1 MNSRKLDHR
10 PTSILITGAAGGI
23 GSALTRAYA
32 APGNHLFLGDLDARR
47 LEALAEACRSLG
59 ATVAGA
65 VVDVTDR
72 NAMAA
77 WITEAD
83 AVKPLDL
90 VIVLAGISHGTAQQE
105 ETPEEIRAVFAVNLD
120 GMLNTIEP
128 FLPRMRE
135 RQRGQIALMSS
146 QAGFRGFAV
155 APSYCATKS
164 AIWAYAEGLRGRLLR
179 EHIGVS
185 VIIPGFVKTPL
196 TDDNPYP
203 MPFRVSAERAA
214 EIIKRG
220 LARNKARIRFPQ
232 PIPAVVYLLSL
243 LPPSWVDRFVTLK

>member
-1 MNSRKLDHR
+1 MNPRNLNNR
-10 PTSILITGAAGGI
+10 PSSILITGAAGGI

-32 APGNHLFLGDLDARR
+32 APGMHLFLGDLDARR
-47 LEALAEACRSLG
+47 MEALTDVCRTMG
-59 ATVAGA
+59 ANVAGT

-72 NAMAA
+72 KAMAS

-83 AVKPLDL
+83 TVKPLDM
-90 VIVLAGISHGTAQQE
+90 VIVLAGISHGTIQQE

-128 FLPRMRE
+128 ILPGMRK

-146 QAGFRGFAV
+146 LAGFRGFAV
-155 APSYCATKS
+155 APSYCASKS

-185 VIIPGFVKTPL
+185 VIIPGFVKTTL
-196 TDDNPYP
+196 TDYNPYP
-203 MPFRVSAERAA
+203 MPFRISAERAA
-214 EIIKRG
+214 RIIKRG
-220 LARNKARIRFPQ
+220 LAQNKARIRFPG
-232 PIPAVVYLLSL
+232 PFPAVVYLLSL

>member
-32 APGNHLFLGDLDARR
+32 APGTHLFLGDLDGRR
-47 LEALAEACRSLG
+47 LEALTDVCRTMG
-59 ATVAGA
+59 ATAAGT

-77 WITEAD
+77 WIAEAD
-83 AVKPLDL
+83 AVQPLDL
-90 VIVLAGISHGTAQQE
+90 VIALAGISRGSVQQE
-105 ETPEEIRAVFAVNLD
+105 ETLEQVRAVFAVNLD

-128 FLPRMRE
+128 ILPRMRK

-155 APSYCATKS
+155 APSYCATKA

-179 EHIGVS
+179 ENVWVS
-185 VIIPGFVKTPL
+185 VIIPGFVKTSL
-196 TDDNPYP
+196 TDANPYP
-203 MPFRVSAERAA
+203 MPFRINAERAA
-214 EIIKRG
+214 RIIKRG
-220 LARNKARIRFPQ
+220 LAQNKARIRFPQ

>member
-1 MNSRKLDHR
+1 MNSRTLDQR

-32 APGNHLFLGDLDARR
+32 TPGTQLFLGDLDARR
-47 LEALAEACRSLG
+47 LEALTDVCRTLG
-59 ATVAGA
+59 ATAAGA

-83 AVKPLDL
+83 AVQPLDL
-90 VIVLAGISHGTAQQE
+90 VIVLAGISHGTVQQE

-128 FLPRMRE
+128 ILPRMRN
-135 RQRGQIALMSS
+135 RRRGQIALMSS

-185 VIIPGFVKTPL
+185 VIIPGFVKTAL

-203 MPFRVSAERAA
+203 MPFRISAERAA
-214 EIIKRG
+214 GIIKRG
-220 LARNKARIRFPQ
+220 LARNQARIRFPQ